1 MAHDTYSAERCDCG
15 APAATAMI
23 DRRGFVHGAA
33 CTTHRV
39 RGDVPAVS
47 GSSFHES
54 QASGALQ

>member
-33 CTTHRV
+33 CTTHRGKMISTTFAAGRFV
-39 RGDVPAVS
+39 IEVIPDA
-47 GSSFHES
+47 
-54 QASGALQ
+54 A